1 MLYSCKNNIDSD
13 EIKKMVPY
21 FWKKF
26 YFDLLFRSTILIF
39 LISIIIS
46 IGCQNMIEGILFFV
60 IVFVF
65 CAGAVFFSTVFS
77 CFEGIG
83 TGGKDMADAALLI
96 HIKHKIDNNNFEL
109 ILFNF

>member
-26 YFDLLFRSTILIF
+26 YFNLILRSTILIF

-65 CAGAVFFSTVFS
+65 
-77 CFEGIG
+77 I
-83 TGGKDMADAALLI
+83 LI
-96 HIKHKIDNNNFEL
+96 YYKANLSSIVAKSVNSHIIKKEIHPEIEIEFYNTY
-109 ILFNF
+109 LFKKRVIPL